1 MLARF
6 DDERCPRALLT
17 VTFVE
22 KLSNYF
28 QHEASADRQW
38 IEVKQF
44 SRGSQRTGELDGINH
59 RQKLKGDCL

>member
-1 MLARF
+1 
-6 DDERCPRALLT
+6 LLT

-44 SRGSQRTGELDGINH
+44 SRGSQRTGELDGLNH
-59 RQKLKGDCL
+59 CQKLKGDCL